1 MENKFLDL
9 DLKFRPHPF
18 KNSVANISGSLAIN
32 RALTHLFFTR
42 QGEKLYDNDYGI
54 GIQDRIFEMNNFLA
68 KDSLLTFVKSQINNY
83 EPRINLINFEIQQER
98 DNMTLNLEYSLKSN
112 PQQILSYQKT
122 IKRLR

>member
-18 KNSVANISGSLAIN
+18 KNTVANITGSVAIN
-32 RALTHLFFTR
+32 RSLTHLFFTR
-42 QGEKLYDNDYGI
+42 QGEKLYDNDFGI
-54 GIQDRIFEMNNFLA
+54 GIQDRIFEMNNFLTR
-68 KDSLLTFVKSQINNY
+68 DSLLTFVKSQINNY
-83 EPRINLINFEIQQER
+83 EPRINLIDFEIQQER

-112 PQQILSYQKT
+112 PQEILTYQKT

>member
-9 DLKFRPHPF
+9 DLKFRPHPL
-18 KNSVANISGSLAIN
+18 KNSVANISGSVAIN

-54 GIQDRIFEMNNFLA
+54 GIQDRLFEMNNFLT

-83 EPRINLINFEIQQER
+83 EPRINLLDFDIQQER

-112 PQQILSYQKT
+112 PQQILQYQKT
-122 IKRLR
+122 IKRIR